1 MTLLDYARKNN
12 MTLLDY
18 VRKNNIELCVKD
30 KDGRIVAWCVGYS
43 DNELKSLLKRHPGWY
58 VSGAKFE

>member
-1 MTLLDYARKNN
+1 MTWLDYARKNN
-12 MTLLDY
+12 
-18 VRKNNIELCVKD
+18 IEPCVKD
-30 KDGRIVAWCVGYS
+30 KDGRIVAS

>member
-1 MTLLDYARKNN
+1 MTWLDYARKNN
-12 MTLLDY
+12 
-18 VRKNNIELCVKD
+18 IEPCVKD
-30 KDGRIVAWCVGYS
+30 KDGRIVAWYS

>member
-1 MTLLDYARKNN
+1 MKCKMLQHGIYKA
-12 MTLLDY
+12 
-18 VRKNNIELCVKD
+18 D

-58 VSGAKFE
+58 FSGAKFE

>member
-1 MTLLDYARKNN
+1 MTWLDYARKNN
-12 MTLLDY
+12 
-18 VRKNNIELCVKD
+18 IEPCVKD
-30 KDGRIVAWCVGYS
+30 KDGRTWCVGYS

>member
-1 MTLLDYARKNN
+1 MTWLDYARKNN
-12 MTLLDY
+12 
-18 VRKNNIELCVKD
+18 IEPCVKD

-43 DNELKSLLKRHPGWY
+43 ENELKSLLKRHPGWY